1 MSAIISHA
9 RGDAFDFAVDWTPD
23 AAAPPT
29 VELITITSQVRT
41 IPVLPAV
48 VGDLVADVQ
57 ITKHPDFLGWDCLVL
72 DTSTWPLGQL
82 EWDFKCVNA
91 GRPVHSEKVLLQIS
105 RGVTA

>member
-1 MSAIISHA
+1 MSAIVFHA

-23 AAAPPT
+23 ASAPPT
-29 VELITITSQVRT
+29 VEFITITSQVRT

-48 VGDLVADVQ
+48 VGDLIADVV
-57 ITKHPDFLGWDCLVL
+57 ITKHPDFLGWDALVL

-91 GRPVHSEKVLLQIS
+91 GRSVHSEKVLLQIT